1 MKKTFRYSKDF
12 VDLHT
17 LSFDMKDDD
26 DTENMLPKAMQAT
39 KAGSE
44 GNAEAKLLGERYI
57 IDGKSAVLK
66 QNIEDAAAAATAK
79 KKAEDDAAAAAKAA
93 AAAGGT
99 QATRQSTTGVEA
111 PQGEN
116 DGAEAKKAKKA
127 AFASMLA
134 AGHSNSLRKVT
145 SSTFLSSEEERAH
158 KVKFNLDRLYVP
170 AEMQAPETPKSLKDL
185 FNPSGNLKTSS
196 I

>member
-79 KKAEDDAAAAAKAA
+79 KKAEDDAAAA
-93 AAAGGT
+93 GGT

-127 AFASMLA
+127 AFASKLA